1 MTVTLPAVQRV
12 TDLRVSSEVWRPVQ
26 YLGSKLRAVD
36 AIVEAVDGLR
46 PGAFWDAFAGSSV
59 VSQAAA
65 NAGLSV
71 FATDTQRFSVDFAVA
86 LLGVGATVDRISD
99 LPQVVD
105 ALFGGEHPD
114 GDRWDGLVALE
125 DRLLQ
130 IGAYDDL
137 VRLYRDVPQRW
148 RQSSRNQCSSRFAP
162 LTTTFAGT
170 YLSLGQAVAL
180 DRARWTLTRNAGDI
194 DPWTKSAALT
204 ALCNAASEAV
214 HSAGKHFAQPM
225 QAALPGAD
233 NYNFVRARSLKDRS
247 ISVRVKA
254 SLAAR
259 QIAARAPADGDHE
272 ARPLDVLSVKP
283 DSLKERGVSVVYADP
298 PYTAQQYSRFY
309 HVLETLALGEST
321 DLQTTRGSTPK
332 GLYPA
337 DRYMSPFCSRRQAP
351 AAFECL
357 VSTASGAG
365 ADLVLSYS
373 TTGAQSGNHRTIGAS
388 ELIRLVEGVYGKGNV
403 SVVDLKFGYRQ
414 FNHASRRTESSGTRE
429 ILIVGVSR

>member
-1 MTVTLPAVQRV
+1 MTVTLPTVERAS
-12 TDLRVSSEVWRPVQ
+12 DLRAPCEVWRPVQ

-36 AIVEAVDGLR
+36 AIIEAAKGLR

-71 FATDTQRFSVDFAVA
+71 FATDAQRFSVDFAAA
-86 LLGVGATVDRISD
+86 LLGVGATADRISD
-99 LPQVVD
+99 LPRVVD
-105 ALFGGEHPD
+105 ALFEGEHPD
-114 GDRWDGLVALE
+114 GDRWDGLVDAE
-125 DRLLQ
+125 DDLLKT
-130 IGAYDDL
+130 GAYDDL
-137 VRLYRDVPQRW
+137 VRFYQDVPQRW
-148 RQSSRNQCSSRFAP
+148 RQGSRDQCASKFAP

-180 DRARWTLTRNAGDI
+180 DRARWALTRDARDI

-204 ALCNAASEAV
+204 ALCHAASEAV

-225 QAALPGAD
+225 QVALPGAD

-247 ISVRVKA
+247 ISVPVKT
-254 SLAAR
+254 SFAAR
-259 QIAARAPADGDHE
+259 QIAARVHADAGHE

-283 DSLKERGVSVVYADP
+283 DALKARGVSVVYADP

-321 DLQTTRGSTPK
+321 ELQTTRGSTPK

-337 DRYMSPFCSRRQAP
+337 DRYMSPFCSRKQAP
-351 AAFECL
+351 TAFERL
-357 VSTASGAG
+357 VSTASRAG
-365 ADLVLSYS
+365 ANLVLSYS

-403 SVVDLKFGYRQ
+403 SVVDLEFGYRQ
-414 FNHASRRTESSGTRE
+414 FNHASRRTGSSGTRE
-429 ILIVGVSR
+429 ILIVGESR